1 MRVFYN
7 SSSLKLLNL
16 LTLWIDWSV
25 ISNLDLASF
34 IDLLRELLA
43 KLNVLWEDFL
53 KDEVSFSILLF
64 LDLRDLLLDFDYS
77 LFLFDRFYLKL

>member
-77 LFLFDRFYLKL
+77 LFLFDKFYLKL

>member
-77 LFLFDRFYLKL
+77 FFLFDRFYLKL

>member
-53 KDEVSFSILLF
+53 KDEVSYSILLF

>member
-77 LFLFDRFYLKL
+77 LFLFDRFYL